1 MEIEKIFIRLL
12 EFGSQKYTCL
22 KDLPKGSRVLDV
34 GCGDCRRLRYRGYFR
49 NDLIQYGIDIHE
61 HEQCREHL
69 KEYHVADASN
79 GPLPFRNEF
88 FDLIVLSHIM
98 EHLAD
103 DKIESMMHELKRV
116 LRKGGYLFIEIPS
129 EKTKHFI
136 SSGVLRK
143 YFLPVSTFNFYDD
156 KTHMSTYSQKNIV
169 RMLKEEKFEIVAYGA
184 IQEPVKKILS
194 PFLLLLG
201 FVKRDTNI
209 FTGALWAV
217 VNWASYIIAQK

>member
-1 MEIEKIFIRLL
+1 MEIEKLFIKLL
-12 EFGSQKYTCL
+12 EFRSQKYTCL
-22 KDLPKGSRVLDV
+22 KYLPKGSRLLDV

-49 NDLIQYGIDIHE
+49 DDLIQYGIDIHE

-69 KEYHVADASN
+69 KEYHIADASSE
-79 GPLPFRNEF
+79 PLPFHDEF
-88 FDLIVLSHIM
+88 FDLIVLSHIV
-98 EHLAD
+98 EHLAEERID
-103 DKIESMMHELKRV
+103 SMMQELKRV
-116 LRKGGYLFIEIPS
+116 LRKGGHLFIEIPS

-136 SSGVLRK
+136 SSVLLRR

-156 KTHMSTYSQKNIV
+156 KTHKSTYSQKNIV
-169 RMLKEEKFEIVAYGA
+169 SMLEKEKFEIVAYGD

-201 FVKRDTNI
+201 FLKRDTNI